1 MIQRIQSIYLLAA
14 CILCVATMSTGIAHF
29 HTLQGEPVVDMYNL
43 WFTMADGQHDLR
55 PWSLFVLLLIV
66 STLSFLDILLFR
78 RRALQMRVA
87 SFCMILLVG
96 WYVVYGFFVWE
107 AVESFHANFR
117 PTVAAA
123 LPFAALVAQ
132 WLAFRGILHD
142 ERLVRSSYDR
152 LR

>member
-29 HTLQGEPVVDMYNL
+29 HTLQGEPVADMYNL

-96 WYVVYGFFVWE
+96 WYVVYGFFCMGGRGV
-107 AVESFHANFR
+107 VSCR
-117 PTVAAA
+117 
-123 LPFAALVAQ
+123 LPSHCGCGPSLCRLGSPMA
-132 WLAFRGILHD
+132 GIP
-142 ERLVRSSYDR
+142 RYIA
-152 LR
+152 

>member
-1 MIQRIQSIYLLAA
+1 MIQRIQTLYLLAA
-14 CILCVATMSTGIAHF
+14 CILCVATMSTGIGHF
-29 HTLQGEPVVDMYNL
+29 HTPQGEPVADMYNL
-43 WFTMADGQHDLR
+43 WLTLSDGSHSLR

-87 SFCMILLVG
+87 SFCMILVVG
-96 WYVVYGFFVWE
+96 WYVVYGIFAWQTC
-107 AVESFHANFR
+107 ESFQAEFR
-117 PTVAAA
+117 PTLAAA
-123 LPFAALVAQ
+123 LPFVALVAL